1 MSRRLDTNRTQGAD
15 RVGGL
20 RRKEM
25 TIYDLLKKIY
35 NDGNNC
41 YFISNGLTRSERKL
55 MREYDALF
63 QTDGKTYVSLTS
75 AGCDAARKL

>member
-1 MSRRLDTNRTQGAD
+1 MS
-15 RVGGL
+15 
-20 RRKEM
+20 
-25 TIYDLLKKIY
+25 IYNLLKKIY
-35 NDGNNC
+35 RNGENI

-63 QTDGKTYVSLTS
+63 QTDGKTYVSLTI